1 YRPKGGAVL
10 SIDASARLPLGLTR
24 ILCRHA
30 TNYCGETAISRREHE
45 PLSFRLPHTVFTRC
59 LYGTSFYYIR
69 PIADYHHPLTQRV
82 HHLLFPVVMQ
92 AS

>member
-1 YRPKGGAVL
+1 AVL
-10 SIDASARLPLGLTR
+10 SIDASARLPLELTR

-69 PIADYHHPLTQRV
+69 PIADYHHPLTQRA
-82 HHLLFPVVMQ
+82 HRLLFPVVMQ